1 MFPPYAR
8 CTAQEPTVS
17 PLCAACP
24 CERELN
30 FGHLAARCTT
40 TSPGPLR
47 RDSSLLRESTPS
59 HHAGDSTRRTLF
71 EHSSS
76 LFFCRS
82 PCQAAGH
89 FELPRGVFPSD
100 RGWARASKK
109 EGRFSFL
116 DVMPSSHTPFGPWR
130 KTSSK
135 EKDPGAQIAP
145 RLTRKMRFQW
155 IFAMWKVFFCC
166 CFCLWQSQKYG
177 NSDAFGV
184 WRGLRIDLGS
194 RSTVFLKT

>member
-8 CTAQEPTVS
+8 CTVQEPTVS

-40 TSPGPLR
+40 TSVPSVETR
-47 RDSSLLRESTPS
+47 VSCVNLLPHITQEIRGGRCLNTPQV
-59 HHAGDSTRRTLF
+59 
-71 EHSSS
+71 
-76 LFFCRS
+76 FFCCS

-100 RGWARASKK
+100 WGWARASKK

-145 RLTRKMRFQW
+145 RLTRKMPEFSVVIRNVE
-155 IFAMWKVFFCC
+155 VFF
-166 CFCLWQSQKYG
+166 F
-177 NSDAFGV
+177 F
-184 WRGLRIDLGS
+184 
-194 RSTVFLKT
+194 